1 MDKMLGTDSRE
12 MAQRPY
18 KQKKGRILIT
28 LILSI
33 IVILSLLQF
42 NSVFIDVFPL
52 NRFFHSSC
60 QHTTPTSSTQ
70 DFQLVSIHR
79 AGIGRTRNQIYQIL
93 NIPPTSI
100 KDTTSPFHH
109 SPLTLSSIPR
119 KTTHLA
125 NLSRHS
131 ITNYLTQSRLFK
143 QS

>member
-70 DFQLVSIHR
+70 HSQLVPIHR
-79 AGIGRTRNQIYQIL
+79 EAGGQTRNKISQIL
-93 NIPPTSI
+93 NTPPTPK
-100 KDTTSPFHH
+100 KDT
-109 SPLTLSSIPR
+109 
-119 KTTHLA
+119 
-125 NLSRHS
+125 
-131 ITNYLTQSRLFK
+131 
-143 QS
+143 